1 MCVRVYDFSIVPTD
15 VILCLISLC
24 FLKMSNESVTSLKK
38 RVYIKIMI
46 IKLKTRWEAFLIC
59 KNNQPKVSLFFS
71 FFLHEHYGK
80 TGGFNLV
87 DEKTFV
93 VITLRVKQ
101 NVSGSTVVLY
111 NKCVCVCVHHIFF
124 LFFFCSL

>member
-1 MCVRVYDFSIVPTD
+1 
-15 VILCLISLC
+15 
-24 FLKMSNESVTSLKK
+24 MSNESVTSLKK

-59 KNNQPKVSLFFS
+59 KNNQPKVSLLFFFFT

-80 TGGFNLV
+80 AGGFNLV

-101 NVSGSTVVLY
+101 NGEWIYCGVM
-111 NKCVCVCVHHIFF
+111 
-124 LFFFCSL
+124 